1 MGTPDNMKNYQRTI
15 QQSIQE
21 MQRKIAPSTAT
32 PATPAAPAAPAPI
45 KIPQGVTPEDIAKDP
60 KKYPPGTPIILPDGR
75 QKIVPEK
82 MSYAPETGGETAAQD
97 AIQSV
102 LQNTARG
109 AMNSL
114 QKASLGPPAEA
125 GTPAAHT
132 PSDAAMG
139 GGNVAPMGKAA
150 TGGAQS
156 TYAAATIMIESGGK
170 TGQRTG
176 SYEGLGQFSKSEQR
190 RLGITDPDNR
200 AQVTRALQQEAEGFR
215 PALTKALGHEPEPSD
230 YYLAHQQGIGGAI
243 AHLTHPDQPAYL
255 SMAQTGEGK
264 QKGVGWAKRAI
275 WGNMSR
281 GMRAEFPGGV
291 EDVTSADFVEMW
303 AARYNREVTRVAGR

>member
-1 MGTPDNMKNYQRTI
+1 MI
-15 QQSIQE
+15 
-21 MQRKIAPSTAT
+21 
-32 PATPAAPAAPAPI
+32 PAA
-45 KIPQGVTPEDIAKDP
+45 
-60 KKYPPGTPIILPDGR
+60 
-75 QKIVPEK
+75 EK